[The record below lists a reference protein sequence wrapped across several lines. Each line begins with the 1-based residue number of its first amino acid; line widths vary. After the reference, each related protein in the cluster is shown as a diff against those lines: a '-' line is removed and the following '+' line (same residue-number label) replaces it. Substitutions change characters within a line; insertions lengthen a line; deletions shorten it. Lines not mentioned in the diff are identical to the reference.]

1 MMERFNTKCNDW
13 NEDIMPETESR
24 KLKIIEALP
33 QLYKYIKEQF
43 TGNIDIEGKDWAI
56 GLIVGSSGTGKS
68 TIAKQ
73 VFSEHYI
80 HSFEYDENSVLDNMP
95 ENKTTEEITKTFNSV
110 GFATVWSWLKPYN
123 VLSNGEK
130 MRVDLARAVLSDKE
144 TIVFDEFTSVVDRD
158 VAKIGSAAISKALR
172 RKESPPFIAVSCHYD
187 VIDWL
192 DPDWVYDVG
201 AQRFEWRSRRRFPQ
215 ISLSIH
221 KTSTS
226 SWSIFREHHYLN
238 KEIHQ
243 AAQCFVATW
252 DGKPVAFCSVL
263 HFPHPKCTI
272 MKREHR
278 TVVLPDFQGVGI
290 GNRLSE
296 FVADYYKQKGFRF
309 ISTTSA
315 PAMMSHRSKSA
326 KWRCSRLGTVTK
338 GGEGK
343 ACGISAQRSI
353 KRVTAGFEFI
363 G

>member
-1 MMERFNTKCNDW
+1 MPTVHIVRESKISDSFRVQQVRGMFDYSLPNVRHEW
-13 NEDIMPETESR
+13 HSELPVEDRP
-24 KLKIIEALP
+24 
-33 QLYKYIKEQF
+33 
-43 TGNIDIEGKDWAI
+43 WAI
-56 GLIVGSSGTGKS
+56 GLIVGASGTGK
-68 TIAKQ
+68 TTLAHEA
-73 VFSEHYI
+73 FPDFNF
-80 HSFEYDENSVLDNMP
+80 HSGYEWNLNRSVIDDFDSKL
-95 ENKTTEEITKTFNSV
+95 ETKDIVGMFNSV
-110 GFATVWSWLKPYN
+110 GFSSPPHWLKPFTH
-123 VLSNGEK
+123 LSNGQK
-130 MRVDLARAVLSDKE
+130 FRVELARCLLENKQGV
-144 TIVFDEFTSVVDRD
+144 IFDEFTSVVDRD

-309 ISTTSA
+309 INTTSA
-315 PAMMSHRSKSA
+315 PAMMSHRSKST

-338 GGEGK
+338 GSGQL
-343 ACGISAQRSI
+343 AAQRSI